1 MTNPNPAQQLHL
13 QTDTLGDNLLSEW
26 MLPHYRR
33 GSLHRLASVNRAYVA
48 ASFGLIDDM
57 KHKAKE
63 SIRRILG
70 FFMRIEARVRR
81 RMRSNPFAQ
90 IGPPSASRSGRQ
102 NYWGE
107 RRMFPRG
114 SHFEAQMRQLAWEEL
129 GLVLKGYDEL

>member
-1 MTNPNPAQQLHL
+1 M
-13 QTDTLGDNLLSEW
+13 
-26 MLPHYRR
+26 
-33 GSLHRLASVNRAYVA
+33 ASVNRAYVA

-81 RMRSNPFAQ
+81 RMRTTRRP
-90 IGPPSASRSGRQ
+90 GPPSASRSGRQ
-102 NYWGE
+102 NYWGD

-114 SHFEAQMRQLAWEEL
+114 SHFEADMKQFLWEEFVRGNNRRRL
-129 GLVLKGYDEL
+129 S

>member
-1 MTNPNPAQQLHL
+1 MANPNPAQQLHI

-81 RMRSNPFAQ
+81 GLRGKTTLHLPARSNRKQ
-90 IGPPSASRSGRQ
+90 
-102 NYWGE
+102 YWGD

-114 SHFEAQMRQLAWEEL
+114 SHFEADMKQFLWEEFVRGNNRRRL
-129 GLVLKGYDEL
+129 S